1 LLSGGSQTE
10 FELQTY
16 LSYFK
21 QKGEYIMEQ
30 QKFRIAYSIAKFV
43 EVCGWIAVV
52 FSVIAGLGIA
62 ANPSSSSL
70 LGESNVLLGIFVIV
84 FGALVGLAM
93 VMQAQLTLAML
104 DTEGNTREAREELK
118 RSNTMLGETL
128 GVISTSVKKIAE
140 GGKLA

>member
-1 LLSGGSQTE
+1 
-10 FELQTY
+10 
-16 LSYFK
+16 
-21 QKGEYIMEQ
+21 MEQ